1 MNKDRIQKFLKNKNN
16 IALYIIL
23 IIGVAMM
30 ICGGGQKEK
39 QSGEKISEIT
49 ERTDEE
55 KLCDILS
62 EIEGVGDVSVMI
74 TYFESEKKDI
84 AYEVRESENKRD
96 SNGNGEKTVDRQAVM
111 SDGTPMIVKEIYPEV
126 KGVIVVAQGAEN
138 VKVRE
143 NISTAVQ
150 AVMNV
155 AAHRVCVYEKNK

>member
-1 MNKDRIQKFLKNKNN
+1 MSKEKIQKFLKNKNN

-30 ICGGGQKEK
+30 ICGGGHKDKTADEK
-39 QSGEKISEIT
+39 NSEVI
-49 ERTDEE
+49 RQNDEE
-55 KLCDILS
+55 RLCDILG

-96 SNGNGEKTVDRQAVM
+96 SSGSGEKTVDRQAVM
-111 SDGTPMIVKEIYPEV
+111 SDGTPMVVKEVYPEV

-138 VKVRE
+138 VRVRE

-155 AAHRVCVYEKNK
+155 AAHRVCVYEKK